1 MVKKYFHEVIE
12 EDQKILDIGLKQS
25 RLNKKERTERFPTA
39 EERWPRKGIVIEE
52 KEKTLHELL
61 MEGFEEEQ
69 RQRELEEDED

>member
-1 MVKKYFHEVIE
+1 MTKKYFHEVIE

-25 RLNKKERTERFPTA
+25 KQNKKERT
-39 EERWPRKGIVIEE
+39 

-69 RQRELEEDED
+69 RQRELEEDDD

>member
-1 MVKKYFHEVIE
+1 MTKKYFHEVIE

-25 RLNKKERTERFPTA
+25 KQNKKERT
-39 EERWPRKGIVIEE
+39 

-69 RQRELEEDED
+69 RQRELEEEDD

>member
-1 MVKKYFHEVIE
+1 MTKKYFHEVIE

-25 RLNKKERTERFPTA
+25 RLHKKERLDKE
-39 EERWPRKGIVIEE
+39 KN

-69 RQRELEEDED
+69 RQRELEEDDD

>member
-1 MVKKYFHEVIE
+1 MKKKYFHEVIE

-25 RLNKKERTERFPTA
+25 KQNKKERT
-39 EERWPRKGIVIEE
+39 

-69 RQRELEEDED
+69 RQRELEEDDD

>member
-1 MVKKYFHEVIE
+1 MRQMVYSVSMTKKRYFHEVIE

-25 RLNKKERTERFPTA
+25 KQNKKERT
-39 EERWPRKGIVIEE
+39 

-69 RQRELEEDED
+69 RQRELEEDDD

>member
-1 MVKKYFHEVIE
+1 MKKKYFHEVIE

-25 RLNKKERTERFPTA
+25 RLHKKERLDKE
-39 EERWPRKGIVIEE
+39 KN

-69 RQRELEEDED
+69 RQRALEEDDD